1 MKPALTLALIAAAL
15 GAPFA
20 AQAENTYVGA
30 SVGAVQLRIDSEN
43 HKSHGNDAGFK
54 VFGGY
59 QFNQTF
65 GAEAGLAALGD
76 HGVSVNG
83 VDGGHIKPSAL
94 YLAATASKSLTSELS
109 LFGKAGV
116 SRNRSRF
123 ELPGGTQTLKHNN
136 TALLLGVGANY
147 QFTPALALV
156 AEYENFGKVQ
166 DSGNTKVK
174 ADMLSVGL
182 RYKF

>member
-1 MKPALTLALIAAAL
+1 MKPALIIALIAAL

-20 AQAENTYVGA
+20 AQAENAYVGA
-30 SVGAVQLRIDSEN
+30 SAAAVKLRIDSNN

-76 HGVSVNG
+76 HDVSVSG
-83 VDGGHIKPSAL
+83 IDGGHIKPSAL
-94 YLAATASKSLTSELS
+94 YLAATATMPLANRFSV
-109 LFGKAGV
+109 FAKAGV
-116 SRNRSRF
+116 SRNRNTF
-123 ELPGGTQTLKHNN
+123 DLPGGMQSHKYNN
-136 TALLLGVGANY
+136 TAPLLGLGASY
-147 QFTPALALV
+147 SITPALALV

-174 ADMLSVGL
+174 AEMLSAGL

>member
-1 MKPALTLALIAAAL
+1 MKPTLIIALFAAAL
-15 GAPFA
+15 GAPFS
-20 AQAENTYVGA
+20 AQAENAYVGA
-30 SVGAVQLRIDSEN
+30 SAGAIDLRIDSNN

-76 HGVSVNG
+76 HDVSVSG

-94 YLAATASKSLTSELS
+94 YLAATATMPLTKEFSV
-109 LFGKAGV
+109 FAKAGV
-116 SRNRSRF
+116 SRNRSTF
-123 ELPGGTQTLKHNN
+123 DLPGGTQRHKYNIT
-136 TALLLGVGANY
+136 TPLLGLGASYNI
-147 QFTPALALV
+147 TPALALV

-174 ADMLSVGL
+174 AQMLSAGL